1 MCFNKRGL
9 LGCGWIQM
17 QTSVTKN
24 SSHCCWVHAALLSSF
39 VRSIRLLA
47 EVMVRW
53 LCSIHSPWVWTA
65 VLLQADDSSMDCNC
79 ETHQCKSLQH
89 SKMLARAK
97 TRLPGWINI
106 YDRDTLNLKSP
117 WQLPCS
123 AVTVV
128 GPILTLTV
136 FHEHISLVLPFSIF
150 DIIPHLS
157 PLQWQRLKHCC
168 LWRESRSKWKNYR
181 EKKERKTVQE
191 RDKGEMKMIMLGL
204 MLLGIAKRVQPN
216 QMS

>member
-1 MCFNKRGL
+1 MVYTIPPPPPQCKWKQQDTFVIMCFNKRGL
-9 LGCGWIQM
+9 PGCGWIKM

-24 SSHCCWVHAALLSSF
+24 RSHCCRVRAALLSSF
-39 VRSIRLLA
+39 VRSIRILA

-89 SKMLARAK
+89 SKMLARTK

-128 GPILTLTV
+128 GPVLTLTV

-157 PLQWQRLKHCC
+157 PLQWQRLKRCC
-168 LWRESRSKWKNYR
+168 LWRER
-181 EKKERKTVQE
+181 EQE
-191 RDKGEMKMIMLGL
+191 
-204 MLLGIAKRVQPN
+204 
-216 QMS
+216 